1 MTEPAWLDRAEYPF
15 APLWLDLPAGRMHY
29 VDEGQG
35 QPIVF
40 VHGTP
45 DWSFVWRHLIKALSP
60 RYRCIAPDSLGFGL
74 SDKPQGYSY
83 APAEQAANLRR
94 LIDTLGL
101 KDITLVLHDFGGP
114 FGLSYALDKP
124 ANVRSVVLLNT
135 WMWSLRGDPH
145 YERFG
150 RLFGGVLGRFL
161 YLRLNF
167 PVRVIMKHAIADKA
181 RFPRHIQD
189 QYMRPFGSA
198 AERVATHAYARA
210 LLGAGEWYDGL
221 WRRREKIRDIPA
233 LILWGMNDQAFRQEE
248 LDRLQMVFSHRRTAC
263 FHDAGHFPQEE
274 RSERVTALVE
284 EFLDAARR
292 E

>member
-1 MTEPAWLDRAEYPF
+1 MTVPAWVDRAEYPF

-35 QPIVF
+35 PPLVF

-45 DWSFVWRHLIKALSP
+45 DWSFVWRHLITALSP
-60 RYRCIAPDSLGFGL
+60 RYRCIAPDNLGFGL
-74 SDKPQGYSY
+74 SDKPRGYSY

-94 LIDTLGL
+94 LIEALGVR
-101 KDITLVLHDFGGP
+101 DITLVLHDFGGP
-114 FGLSYALDKP
+114 FGLSYAIDKP
-124 ANVRSVVLLNT
+124 ANVKRLILLNT

-145 YERFG
+145 YERFD
-150 RLFGGVLGRFL
+150 RLFGGALGRFL

-167 PVRVIMKHAIADKA
+167 SVRVIMKHAIADKA
-181 RFPRHIQD
+181 RFPRHIQA
-189 QYMRPFGSA
+189 QYTGPFGSA

-210 LLGAGEWYDGL
+210 LLGAGEWYDAL

-248 LDRLQMVFSHRRTAC
+248 LDRLQTVFSHKRTAC

-274 RSERVTALVE
+274 RSERVIALVE